1 MMEVHL
7 IEVVFQDTHSIALHH
22 KFVSLWSTLC
32 QHTEFPL
39 AVDAACVQA
48 VGSSLVRLL

>member
-1 MMEVHL
+1 M
-7 IEVVFQDTHSIALHH
+7 IEVVFQDTRSIALHRR
-22 KFVSLWSTLC
+22 FVSLSSTLC

-39 AVDAACVQA
+39 DVDAACVQA